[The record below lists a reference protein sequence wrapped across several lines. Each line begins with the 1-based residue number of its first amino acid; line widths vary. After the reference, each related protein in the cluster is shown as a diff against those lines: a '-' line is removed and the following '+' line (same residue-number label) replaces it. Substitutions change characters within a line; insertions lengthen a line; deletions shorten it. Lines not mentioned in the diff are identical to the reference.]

1 MKPILLHKCQPI
13 SINPPTFLNS
23 IPDAL
28 VFEHYC
34 LCCTSFFFVK
44 LSSRAFHLQRSIP
57 SGYRGCSQHALNNV
71 GPLDW
76 TAGEN
81 SCCGRESLP
90 DSSSRIFL
98 CIAQCLSWL
107 SNGCFLIWVSYS
119 WEFLWL
125 TLLFKRLWWHQSI
138 ASFCYA
144 TFIIYASAFLNLPLI
159 RNATAASSSLTT
171 GKCCTGVQQHGE
183 TMTEQV
189 RQYIANVLLNIWQY
203 T

>member
-13 SINPPTFLNS
+13 SISPLTFLNS

-90 DSSSRIFL
+90 DSSSMGHLGHFVVY
-98 CIAQCLSWL
+98 CSADCLRAVSLSGSLIHESSSGWL
-107 SNGCFLIWVSYS
+107 SSLNACSDIRALHPFVMPP
-119 WEFLWL
+119 
-125 TLLFKRLWWHQSI
+125 LLFM
-138 ASFCYA
+138 
-144 TFIIYASAFLNLPLI
+144 PLL
-159 RNATAASSSLTT
+159 S
-171 GKCCTGVQQHGE
+171 
-183 TMTEQV
+183 
-189 RQYIANVLLNIWQY
+189 
-203 T
+203 